1 MLVCSRLAFVITS
14 IPTLWRLW
22 QGDCLRPFRRPC
34 VVCTWPI
41 PQPWRQAA
49 ARQAKVAAGGAQQPD
64 LGAGTREV
72 RELELFAPPQPT

>member
-1 MLVCSRLAFVITS
+1 MEAVAGRLSAALSEAVRGLHVADP
-14 IPTLWRLW
+14 PTL
-22 QGDCLRPFRRPC
+22 
-34 VVCTWPI
+34 
-41 PQPWRQAA
+41 WRQAA